1 MLQVVRV
8 IHEEDIVHS
17 NLKPAKFVVV
27 KGRLKLIDLDI
38 IAEKSVSDDTTNI
51 QSDIQ
56 VYKFWSI
63 LLKQIFFLLRL
74 TVVCFF

>member
-63 LLKQIFFLLRL
+63 LLKQIFFY
-74 TVVCFF
+74 CD